1 MHDSSKSNGNNC
13 NYVPSL
19 QVSESKM
26 LSNPAEKDDCAV
38 KPSKSGKRKFG
49 EAKLDPD
56 DSVMIHP
63 IDEILFWHNAIR
75 RELNDIAEAAK
86 RLQFSGG
93 FSDLS
98 AFNKKL
104 RFIAEVCIFHRYG
117 GLYLILVCLSSLMG
131 CYGVSII
138 VESHLRKHILG
149 DWIWLPGFFVLGQSF
164 KQLKYRMAYISG

>member
-1 MHDSSKSNGNNC
+1 MHDSSNGNGNNC
-13 NYVPSL
+13 DYVPSL
-19 QVSESKM
+19 QVCESNT
-26 LSNPAEKDDCAV
+26 LSNLAENDDCAV
-38 KPSKSGKRKFG
+38 KSSKSGKRKFG
-49 EAKLDPD
+49 EMKLDPA

-75 RELNDIAEAAK
+75 RELNDIAEAAR

-98 AFNKKL
+98 AFDKKL

-117 GLYLILVCLSSLMG
+117 GLYLISVCLSFLMA
-131 CYGVSII
+131 CYGVSVI
-138 VESHLRKHILG
+138 VESYLRKHILE

-164 KQLKYRMAYISG
+164 KQLKYLMAYVSG

>member
-1 MHDSSKSNGNNC
+1 MHDSCKSNGTNC
-13 NYVPSL
+13 SYVPLL
-19 QVSESKM
+19 QVSESNT
-26 LSNPAEKDDCAV
+26 LSNSDENDDCAV
-38 KPSKSGKRKFG
+38 KSSKSSKRKFG
-49 EAKLDPD
+49 EVKLDPA

-75 RELNDIAEAAK
+75 RELIDIAEAAR

-98 AFNKKL
+98 AFDKKL

-117 GLYLILVCLSSLMG
+117 GLDLILVCLSFLMG

-138 VESHLRKHILG
+138 VESHLRKQILG
-149 DWIWLPGFFVLGQSF
+149 DWIWLPGFLVLGQSF
-164 KQLKYRMAYISG
+164 KQLKYLMAYISG